1 MTRASVRLTALALV
15 GMLLASGC
23 SFIGGGGKTYKLIA
37 YFPRAVS
44 VYKSSQVKVLG
55 LPAGTVDSV
64 EVVGTEVKV
73 VMSIESNIP
82 VPKDVSALIAPQSLI
97 GERYIALSPAWQQ
110 GVEKAP
116 DGMELRNTPSDPNRV
131 IIPVE
136 PDEALA
142 ELKKF
147 VDALDPEG
155 LGKLI
160 NNLSDDLQGQGPTLN
175 HALDQVSQIVVTFA
189 DKDQQ
194 LADIVDHFD
203 KFTATLTTRE
213 TQLGEILTTFSQ
225 ATQVLADERQGLEN
239 LLAGLADLSRDGLT
253 LVSKHS
259 QQLRTD
265 LDTLTRL
272 AQSID
277 VNLDT
282 LVQLLDSG
290 PLLVAGIK
298 GAYNPELRAFNLREN
313 FGPAA
318 QEVLGPLWE
327 FLFGPGVAPPTV
339 CAPVLQTCENI
350 ISLAKGSP
358 ATIAVPHATTPVDD
372 LLGLLRAPTQSPAP
386 PPSNADRIAD
396 GAGTIGGFLR
406 SAAAAAVGAS

>member
-1 MTRASVRLTALALV
+1 MKRSSARLLALAVL
-15 GMLLASGC
+15 GALLASGC
-23 SFIGGGGKTYKLIA
+23 SFIGGGGGKFKLTA

-73 VMSIESNIP
+73 TMSIDDGIP
-82 VPKDVSALIAPQSLI
+82 IPKDVNALIAPQSLI

-110 GVEKAP
+110 GDEKAP
-116 DGMELRNTPSDPNRV
+116 DGMEIRNTPDHPGRV

-147 VDALDPEG
+147 IDALDPEG

-160 NNLSDDLQGQGPTLN
+160 SNLSDDLKGQGPTLN
-175 HALDQVSQIVVTFA
+175 HALDQVSQVVVTFA

-194 LADIVDHFD
+194 LVDIVDNFD

-213 TQLGEILTTFSQ
+213 TQLGDILATFAQ
-225 ATQVLADERQGLEN
+225 ATQVLADERQSLED

-253 LVSKHS
+253 LVSNHA

-265 LDTLTRL
+265 LETLTRL

-282 LVQLLDSG
+282 LGQLLDSG
-290 PLLVAGIK
+290 PMLVKGIQ
-298 GAYNPELRAFNLREN
+298 GAYNPTLRAFNLRQN

-318 QEVLGPLWE
+318 QEVLGPLFG
-327 FLFGPGVAPPTV
+327 FLGLTPPTV
-339 CAPVLQTCENI
+339 CAPVLQSCEDI
-350 ISLAKGSP
+350 IALSKGAP
-358 ATIAVPHATTPVDD
+358 ATIDIPRPTTPVDD
-372 LLGLLRAPTQSPAP
+372 LVSLLGAPTQARPPAP
-386 PPSNADRIAD
+386 SSADRVAD
-396 GAGTIGGFLR
+396 GAGVFGGFLR
-406 SAAAAAVGAS
+406 SAAAAMVGAS